1 MLLGSANGFLF
12 FAGGILLFLIGHVF
26 YISLFGGISW
36 KGMKPWQW
44 AIGLAACVA
53 VTACLLVVLKVSG
66 TMFAPMAVYAFML
79 ALLMFSALAGAIRKG
94 GALWWLLFVGTVTFT
109 FSDSLIAVRTFTG
122 LSEFMG
128 GFMVM
133 FTYLVAQ
140 SILAFVG
147 YKLVSDKV
155 E

>member
-1 MLLGSANGFLF
+1 M
-12 FAGGILLFLIGHVF
+12 
-26 YISLFGGISW
+26 
-36 KGMKPWQW
+36 
-44 AIGLAACVA
+44 
-53 VTACLLVVLKVSG
+53 
-66 TMFAPMAVYAFML
+66 
-79 ALLMFSALAGAIRKG
+79 
-94 GALWWLLFVGTVTFT
+94 
-109 FSDSLIAVRTFTG
+109 IAVRTFTG